1 LVEINLPTPIEKLH
15 FDGMEFFLKRDDL
28 ISLEF
33 SGNKARK
40 LFSFL
45 NSDMKNIHT
54 LISYG
59 STQSNAM
66 YSLSVLAK
74 IRGLRFI
81 YYTTHL
87 NAFLKNNPH
96 GNYLEALKN
105 GMELIVREDKPL
117 KSNFLEDDGILFIE
131 EGGRDSYA
139 NNGLKILADE
149 IVDWRDK
156 NQLSNLNIFLPS
168 GTGTTAL
175 FLQKNIKQHDIKVY
189 TTPCVG
195 DEFYLLEQF
204 GMLSSDKKDYP
215 TILKPPKKYHFGK
228 LYRESYEIWL
238 KLRNKTHIEF
248 DMVYDPI
255 GFLTLMQYK
264 ELFSENLLY
273 IHQGGL
279 IGNESMLERYKRKFD
294 ENIKHRR

>member
-1 LVEINLPTPIEKLH
+1 
-15 FDGMEFFLKRDDL
+15 MEFFLKRDDL

-74 IRGLRFI
+74 IRGLRFV
-81 YYTTHL
+81 YYTTHF

-105 GMELIVREDKPL
+105 GMELIVSEDKPL
-117 KSNFLEDDGILFIE
+117 KSNFLEDEGILFIE

-149 IVDWRDK
+149 IVEWRDK
-156 NQLSNLNIFLPS
+156 NKLSNLSIFLPS

-204 GMLSSDKKDYP
+204 SMLSSDKKDYP
-215 TILKPPKKYHFGK
+215 TILKPPKKYHFAK

-255 GFLTLMQYK
+255 GFLTLMQHK
-264 ELFSENLLY
+264 ELFSKNLLY

-279 IGNESMLERYKRKFD
+279 IGNVSMLERYKRKFD